1 MLSLLIFTVLQC
13 NGIHNFFLGDF
24 HRKLPR
30 TPSSGTMSSADDLDE
45 REPPSPSEAG
55 TNPSL
60 VEPTNQLNLVAVHLT
75 RYTMLYVS

>member
-1 MLSLLIFTVLQC
+1 MFLKLYSESSGNC
-13 NGIHNFFLGDF
+13 IHNFILGDF

-55 TNPSL
+55 ITF
-60 VEPTNQLNLVAVHLT
+60 T
-75 RYTMLYVS
+75 